1 MTNEE
6 KMRVAIEIAKESLK
20 NGELPVGAVIFR
32 GDDIVAKAC
41 SSGEDSA
48 KYLRHAEMKVLWE
61 ADSMGY
67 SYSERREM
75 QLYVTMEPCMMC
87 LGAATSFY
95 ISEIFYAHESP
106 LMER

>member
-6 KMRVAIEIAKESLK
+6 KMRVAIEIAKESLE

-48 KYLRHAEMKVLWE
+48 IK
-61 ADSMGY
+61 
-67 SYSERREM
+67 
-75 QLYVTMEPCMMC
+75 
-87 LGAATSFY
+87 
-95 ISEIFYAHESP
+95 
-106 LMER
+106 